1 MPVVQPYSDILI
13 VKDYCRK
20 VGNITDATYIKE
32 QERADSKVE
41 AGLGLDLNE
50 HIDNGYTY
58 YKMVSLVCE
67 KLAACEIQKMYG
79 DPADA
84 EIICAGAKED
94 LDMLIAADAK
104 LEPSLQDLGDIGS
117 VEAPLPKTYPSNPEG
132 HRLIGRPNTK
142 FEQGYF

>member
-1 MPVVQPYSDILI
+1 MTVTQPYGDILL

-20 VGNITDATYIKE
+20 VGNITDATYTKE
-32 QERADSKVE
+32 LERADSKVE
-41 AGLGLDLNE
+41 AALGLDLNE
-50 HIDNGYTY
+50 HIDDQYTY
-58 YKMVSLVCE
+58 YKMVRLVCE
-67 KLAACEIQKMYG
+67 KLAACEIQKMFG
-79 DPADA
+79 DPNDS

-94 LDMLIAADAK
+94 LDMLMAADAK

-117 VEAPLPKTYPSNPEG
+117 IGTPLPKTYPSNPEG